1 MAMPEELHF
10 VLVPLVAQGHIIPMV
25 DVARL
30 LAARGPRVS
39 VVTTPVNA
47 ARNRATVDGARRAG
61 LAVEFVELPFPCAQ
75 LGLPEGVEAIDQ
87 MAGLEPAM
95 YLRFFQAIWKIADPL
110 EEYLRAL
117 PRRPVC
123 LVVDA
128 CNPWTAPVCERLGI
142 PRLVMHCPS
151 AYFQLAVHRLSA
163 HGVYDRVRDDEMAP
177 FEVPEFP
184 VRAVGNK
191 ATFRG
196 FFQYP
201 GVEKEYREALDAE
214 ATADGLLFNT
224 SRGIEGVFVDGYAVA
239 LGKRTWAVGPTCAS
253 SSMVNDADAKAG
265 RGNRADVDAGHIVSW
280 LDARP
285 PASVLYVSFG
295 SISQLTAK
303 QLAELA
309 RGIEA
314 SGRPFVWAIK
324 EAKGDAAVRALLDD
338 EGFEARVKDRGLL
351 VRGWAPQ
358 VTILSHPAVSGF
370 LTHCGWNATL
380 EAVSYG
386 VPTLTWPT
394 VADQFCSEQLLVDVL
409 GVGVRSGVKIPA
421 MYLPKEAEGVQV
433 TSREVEKAVAEM
445 MGDGPEGSARRLRAN
460 EIAAEARAAMEES
473 GSSHSDLTDMIRYVT
488 DLSKQRSRERDASS
502 MARPSELGEKNQ
514 QDAVLPVQMTQVSI

>member
-1 MAMPEELHF
+1 MAIWEELHF
-10 VLVPLVAQGHIIPMV
+10 VLVPLVAPGHIIPMV

-30 LAARGPRVS
+30 LAARGPRVT

-75 LGLPEGVEAIDQ
+75 LGLPEGVETIDQ
-87 MAGLEPAM
+87 MTGLEPAM
-95 YLRFFQAIWKIADPL
+95 CLRFFQGIWKIAEPL

-117 PRRPVC
+117 TRRPVC
-123 LVVDA
+123 LVADA
-128 CNPWTAPVCERLGI
+128 CNPWTAPVCERLG
-142 PRLVMHCPS
+142 
-151 AYFQLAVHRLSA
+151 LSA
-163 HGVYDRVRDDEMAP
+163 HGVYDRVGDDVMAP
-177 FEVPEFP
+177 FEVPDFP
-184 VRAVGNK
+184 VRAAGNT
-191 ATFRG
+191 ATLRG

-201 GVEKEYREALDAE
+201 GVEKEHREALDAE

-224 SRGIEGVFVDGYAVA
+224 FRGMEGAFVDAYAAA

-253 SSMVNDADAKAG
+253 SGMLNDADAKAG
-265 RGNRADVDAGHIVSW
+265 RGNHADVDAGHIVSW

-303 QLAELA
+303 QLAGLA
-309 RGIEA
+309 RGLEA
-314 SGRPFVWAIK
+314 SGRAFVWAIK
-324 EAKGDAAVRALLDD
+324 EAKADAAVRALLDE

-358 VTILSHPAVSGF
+358 VTILSHPAVGGF

-394 VADQFCSEQLLVDVL
+394 IADQFCSEQLLVDVL
-409 GVGVRSGVKIPA
+409 GVGVRSGVKIPT

-433 TSREVEKAVAEM
+433 TSGDVEKAIAEL
-445 MGDGPEGSARRLRAN
+445 MGGGAEGEARRVRAK
-460 EIAAEARAAMEES
+460 EIAAEARAAMEEG
-473 GSSHSDLTDMIRYVT
+473 GSSHSELTDMIRYVT
-488 DLSKQRSRERDASS
+488 ELSKQRSHGSS
-502 MARPSELGEKNQ
+502 TALPSELGELNE
-514 QDAVLPVQMTQVSI
+514 QDALLSVQMAQVSI

>member
-1 MAMPEELHF
+1 MAIWEELHF
-10 VLVPLVAQGHIIPMV
+10 VLVPLVAQGHIIPTV

-30 LAARGPRVS
+30 LAARGPRVT

-61 LAVEFVELPFPCAQ
+61 LPVEFVELPFPCAQ

-95 YLRFFQAIWKIADPL
+95 YLRFFQAIWKIAEPL
-110 EEYLRAL
+110 EEYLLAL

-123 LVVDA
+123 LVADA

-163 HGVYDRVRDDEMAP
+163 HGVYDRVGDDVMAP
-177 FEVPEFP
+177 FEVPDFP
-184 VRAVGNK
+184 VRAAGNT
-191 ATFRG
+191 ATLRG

-224 SRGIEGVFVDGYAVA
+224 FRGIEGVFVDAYAAA

-253 SSMVNDADAKAG
+253 SSMANDADAKAS

-303 QLAELA
+303 QLAGLA
-309 RGIEA
+309 GGLEA

-324 EAKGDAAVRALLDD
+324 EAKADAAVRALLDG

-358 VTILSHPAVSGF
+358 VTILSHPAVGGF

-386 VPTLTWPT
+386 VPALTWPT
-394 VADQFCSEQLLVDVL
+394 IADQFCSEQLLVDVL

-433 TSREVEKAVAEM
+433 TSGDVEKAIAEL
-445 MGDGPEGSARRLRAN
+445 MGGGAEGSARRVRAN
-460 EIAAEARAAMEES
+460 EVAAEARAAMEEG

-488 DLSKQRSRERDASS
+488 ELSKQRSHERSTAL
-502 MARPSELGEKNQ
+502 PSELGEKNE
-514 QDAVLPVQMTQVSI
+514 QDAVLSVQMAQVSI

>member
-1 MAMPEELHF
+1 MAIWEELHF

-30 LAARGPRVS
+30 VAARGPRVT

-61 LAVEFVELPFPCAQ
+61 LSVE
-75 LGLPEGVEAIDQ
+75 
-87 MAGLEPAM
+87 
-95 YLRFFQAIWKIADPL
+95 FFQAIWKIAEPL

-123 LVVDA
+123 LVTDA

-151 AYFQLAVHRLSA
+151 VYFQLAVHRLSS
-163 HGVYDRVRDDEMAP
+163 HGVYDRVGEDVMAP
-177 FEVPEFP
+177 FEVPDFP
-184 VRAVGNK
+184 VRAAGNM
-191 ATFRG
+191 ATLRG

-201 GVEKEYREALDAE
+201 GVEKEHREALDAE

-224 SRGIEGVFVDGYAVA
+224 FRGIEGAFVDAYAAA
-239 LGKRTWAVGPTCAS
+239 LGKRTWTVGPTCAS
-253 SSMVNDADAKAG
+253 SSMADDADAKAG
-265 RGNRADVDAGHIVSW
+265 RGNRADVDAGHIVTW

-303 QLAELA
+303 QLAGLA
-309 RGIEA
+309 RGLEA
-314 SGRPFVWAIK
+314 SGRAFVWAIK
-324 EAKGDAAVRALLDD
+324 EAKADAA
-338 EGFEARVKDRGLL
+338 
-351 VRGWAPQ
+351 

-386 VPTLTWPT
+386 VPALTWPT
-394 VADQFCSEQLLVDVL
+394 IADQFCSEQLLVDVL

-433 TSREVEKAVAEM
+433 TSGDVEKAIAEL
-445 MGDGPEGSARRLRAN
+445 MGGGAEGEARRVRAN
-460 EIAAEARAAMEES
+460 EVAAEARAAMEEG

-488 DLSKQRSRERDASS
+488 KLSKQRSQGRDASS
-502 MARPSELGEKNQ
+502 TAPPSELGEKNE
-514 QDAVLPVQMTQVSI
+514 QDAVLSVQMAQDSI